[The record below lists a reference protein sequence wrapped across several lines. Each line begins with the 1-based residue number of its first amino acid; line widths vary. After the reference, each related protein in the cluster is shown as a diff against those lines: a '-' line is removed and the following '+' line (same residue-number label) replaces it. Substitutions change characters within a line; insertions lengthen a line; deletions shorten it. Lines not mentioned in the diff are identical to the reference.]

1 MVAGPITGILTGVAT
16 GALLGLLGGGGSIL
30 AVPSLVYALGMDTK
44 SAIGT
49 SLIIVGAASLLAALA
64 HFKNKQVRL
73 GTAFSF
79 GASGGVG
86 SILGAMAG
94 RVMPDQIQLLLFA
107 LLMILIAVLM
117 LRRREAAST
126 TARAGRSRIAAIIGA
141 GAVAGVLTGLLGVG
155 GGFVIV
161 PALTLVIG
169 LPVKQAIG
177 TSLVII
183 GINSLV
189 GASAYGGYVRLDGN
203 LIPFAAG
210 ALVAAPAAGHL
221 AQRIEPDRLRSGFAC
236 LLLVLSVFMLAKQF
250 LSF

>member
-1 MVAGPITGILTGVAT
+1 MTGIVT

-30 AVPSLVYALGMDTK
+30 AVPSLIYALGLDTK

-49 SLIIVGAASLLAALA
+49 SLIIVGFASLLAALA
-64 HFKNKQVRL
+64 HFNNKQVRL

-86 SILGAMAG
+86 SILGALAG
-94 RVMPDQIQLLLFA
+94 KAMPDQIQLMLFA
-107 LLMILIAVLM
+107 LLMVLIAALM
-117 LRRREAAST
+117 LRRPEAAST
-126 TARAGRSRIAAIIGA
+126 AIETGKSRIAAVLGA
-141 GAVAGVLTGLLGVG
+141 GAGAGVLTGLLGVG
-155 GGFVIV
+155 GGFIIV

-183 GINSLV
+183 GINSLI

-210 ALVAAPAAGHL
+210 ALIAAPAAGHL
-221 AQRIEPDRLRSGFAC
+221 AQRIEPDRLRSGFAY
-236 LLLVLSVFMLAKQF
+236 LLLALSVWMLAKQF

>member
-1 MVAGPITGILTGVAT
+1 MIAGLMTGIVT

-30 AVPSLVYALGMDTK
+30 AVPSLIYALGMDTK

-49 SLIIVGAASLLAALA
+49 SLIIVGFASLLAALA
-64 HFKNKQVRL
+64 HFKNRQVRL
-73 GTAFSF
+73 DTAFSF

-86 SILGAMAG
+86 SILGALAG
-94 RVMPDQIQLLLFA
+94 KAMPDQIQLMLFA
-107 LLMILIAVLM
+107 LLMVLIAMLM
-117 LRRREAAST
+117 LRRQEAAST
-126 TARAGRSRIAAIIGA
+126 ANKTGKSRIAAVIGA
-141 GAVAGVLTGLLGVG
+141 GAGAGVLTGLLGVG
-155 GGFVIV
+155 GGFIIV
-161 PALTLVIG
+161 PVLTLMIG

-183 GINSLV
+183 GINSLI

-221 AQRIEPDRLRSGFAC
+221 AQRIEPDRLRSGFAY
-236 LLLVLSVFMLAKQF
+236 LLLALSVWMLAKQF

>member
-1 MVAGPITGILTGVAT
+1 MIAGLMTGIVT

-30 AVPSLVYALGMDTK
+30 AVPSLIYALGMDTK

-49 SLIIVGAASLLAALA
+49 SLIIVGAASFLAALA
-64 HFKNKQVRL
+64 HLRNKQVRL

-86 SILGAMAG
+86 SVLGALAG
-94 RVMPDQIQLLLFA
+94 KAMPDQVQLLLFA

-117 LRRREAAST
+117 LRRQEST
-126 TARAGRSRIAAIIGA
+126 KPAVEAGRSRIAAIIGA
-141 GAVAGVLTGLLGVG
+141 GTGAGVLTGLLGVG
-155 GGFVIV
+155 GGFIIV

-183 GINSLV
+183 GINSLI

-221 AQRIEPDRLRSGFAC
+221 AQRIEPDRLRSGFAY
-236 LLLVLSVFMLAKQF
+236 LLLALSVWMLAKQF